1 MSNIEL
7 VKVEVVVHATLKIDG
22 NTVHISLVDKGGGDF
37 VLAPE
42 QTGQEHEIPDY
53 ILDQIHQKLKNNR
66 GTD

>member
-7 VKVEVVVHATLKIDG
+7 VKVEVVVHATLKVDG
-22 NTVHISLVDKGGGDF
+22 KTVNISLVDKGGGHF

-42 QTGQEHEIPDY
+42 QTAQESEIPEY
-53 ILDQIHQKLKNNR
+53 ILEQIHQKLKSNR